1 MMNIKILTVCLMLIV
16 PLIVL
21 SQDLKHKA
29 PNGTMYID
37 IAKEGT
43 KEEIYDYLSE
53 WLLDNNFMIEFR
65 DPELYLI
72 RTEAFERGSHMSYY
86 TFRIKDGRITL
97 SGNFRQSSSS
107 VALWGTGLNARDSFK
122 QIKKVS
128 GMGQQSARNSF
139 NDMQFVA
146 ELLGE
151 KLTFRK

>member
-1 MMNIKILTVCLMLIV
+1 MKNILLLFILLT
-16 PLIVL
+16 PLFAL
-21 SQDLKHKA
+21 SQDLKNKA
-29 PNGTMYID
+29 PNGAMYID
-37 IAKEGT
+37 IEKEGS
-43 KEEIYDYLSE
+43 KDELYDFLSE

-72 RTEAFERGSHMSYY
+72 RTEPFDRGSHMSFY
-86 TFRIKDGRITL
+86 TFRIKDDKITL

-122 QIKKVS
+122 QIRKAS
-128 GMGQQSARNSF
+128 GMAQQSARNSF

-151 KLTFRK
+151 NITFRK

>member
-1 MMNIKILTVCLMLIV
+1 MLSTT
-16 PLIVL
+16 LITFG
-21 SQDLKHKA
+21 QDLKNKA
-29 PNGTMYID
+29 PLGTMYID
-37 IAKEGT
+37 IEKEGT
-43 KEEIYDYLSE
+43 KEELYDYLSE

-72 RTEAFERGSHMSYY
+72 RTEPFERGAHLSFY

-97 SGNFRQSSSS
+97 SGNFKQSSSN

-122 QIKKVS
+122 QIKKVT

-146 ELLGE
+146 ELLGDN
-151 KLTFRK
+151 LTFRK